1 MHQARGYRS
10 DRPRQR
16 QTKAGVSEYPP
27 YAVNVAGLR
36 RRLGLTQEQFAAH
49 FGFFVATRRQL
60 GTRRQNSPW
69 PRPGIAEFYRPG
81 TQGGNAG
88 FSCGKAFIGTPFS
101 PSMPVP
107 CDPAISERVSLIGQ
121 GGLYGSTACP
131 SPQDY
136 PTCPVIFY
144 SVT

>member
-1 MHQARGYRS
+1 MSAFKSIKQGVIEAAANGK
-10 DRPRQR
+10 Q
-16 QTKAGVSEYPP
+16 AGVSEYPP

-49 FGFFVATRRQL
+49 FGFFVATRYQL

-69 PRPGIAEFYRPG
+69 PRPGIAEFDRPG

-107 CDPAISERVSLIGQ
+107 
-121 GGLYGSTACP
+121 
-131 SPQDY
+131 
-136 PTCPVIFY
+136 
-144 SVT
+144 VTRQ